1 MFRFDPVSLLSLR
14 PSVPFDPPR
23 GVDISEALEQIHHR
37 VLEKLG
43 EDRVLEWD
51 AEKETLNIPDPYF
64 LYYMR
69 WAGW

>member
-1 MFRFDPVSLLSLR
+1 
-14 PSVPFDPPR
+14 
-23 GVDISEALEQIHHR
+23 